1 MSSPLPNPLA
11 NAANESTT
19 MCNSAGGESSF
30 LATAIN
36 NTATALTGAA
46 INEVKRRIESRTEWT
61 GIGVEWIR
69 SMLGKKEW
77 RVPCV
82 DVLIRL

>member
-1 MSSPLPNPLA
+1 MA
-11 NAANESTT
+11 NAANDSTA
-19 MCNSAGGESSF
+19 MPNSIAEQASF
-30 LATAIN
+30 MAAAIN
-36 NTATALTGAA
+36 NTAAALTGAA
-46 INEVKRRIESRTEWT
+46 IEEVKRRMEVRTEWT

-69 SMLGKKEW
+69 SLLGKREW